1 MIEVIK
7 SLSLAIG
14 LGVIIR
20 FVYHLAMFVFAFTF
34 RAPIN
39 IKKYGSWV
47 GKLNMVTGAT
57 DGIGK
62 AYCHQFAKK
71 GLKICLV
78 SRNQEK
84 LDSVASEIEKKYK
97 VKTKVISFDFD
108 TPDDTK
114 YQTLFKQLSSLDI
127 GVLVNNV
134 GIGYDPMLFE
144 ELQPSVIESL
154 ININIRPL
162 TVLSRLVIPKMVE
175 KRRGCIINISSIT
188 AIAPGGCPLL
198 SVYCGTKAFIEKFS
212 LSLNYEYAT
221 KGVFV
226 QCVTPAIV
234 ASNMS
239 KISKPSLFIASPEAL
254 AISAVSTIG
263 YEKITTGY
271 WTHELQ
277 AFFIKNLPQYV
288 SEKFLYLMCFYYG
301 ERNKKI

>member
-7 SLSLAIG
+7 SFSLAIG
-14 LGVIIR
+14 LGVILR
-20 FVYHLAMFVFAFTF
+20 FAYYLVMFVFAFTV
-34 RAPIN
+34 RTPIN

-47 GKLNMVTGAT
+47 VVTGAT

-78 SRNQEK
+78 SRSQEK
-84 LDSVASEIEKKYK
+84 LDSVASEIEKKYQ

-114 YQTLFKQLSSLDI
+114 YQALFKQLSDLDI

-134 GIGYDPMLFE
+134 GIAYDPILFD

-154 ININIRPL
+154 INLNVRPL
-162 TVLSRLVIPKMVE
+162 TVLCKFVIPNMVE
-175 KRRGCIINISSIT
+175 KRRGCIINIGSIT
-188 AIAPGGCPLL
+188 ANAPGGCPLL
-198 SVYCGTKAFIEKFS
+198 SVYCGTKAYIEKFTLS
-212 LSLNYEYAT
+212 LSYEYAP

-226 QCVTPAIV
+226 QCVTPGIV
-234 ASNMS
+234 ASKMT
-239 KISKPSLFIASPEAL
+239 KINKPSFFIASPEAL
-254 AISAVSTIG
+254 ARSAVSTIG

-271 WTHELQ
+271 WTHEIE
-277 AFFIKNLPQYV
+277 AFLLRNVPQFI
-288 SEKFLYLMCFYYG
+288 SEKILYLICYYYG
-301 ERNKKI
+301 ERNKNI